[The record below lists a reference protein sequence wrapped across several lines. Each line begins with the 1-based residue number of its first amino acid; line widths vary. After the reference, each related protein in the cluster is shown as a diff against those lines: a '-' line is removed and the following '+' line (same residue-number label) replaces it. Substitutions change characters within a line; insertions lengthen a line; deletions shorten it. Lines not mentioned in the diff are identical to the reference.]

1 MVTPCCVHDMEAI
14 SPICR
19 QLAVS
24 RLYQP
29 LAYDGRSA
37 PPQSTFLKNTK
48 AVHCGH
54 VFATSSPASTCCV
67 WAHLS
72 HLPAAFYPSFLL
84 RTATHSLCRL
94 QRKCLASATFFY
106 LHCTAPPPLLWCGM
120 LLVRC
125 KEKFQSGSPSPAVK
139 QYLNAVKLLHFFST
153 IYFWLYYSSFVLH

>member
-1 MVTPCCVHDMEAI
+1 MVHLGAWSPPCCVHDMEAI

-24 RLYQP
+24 RSYQP
-29 LAYDGRSA
+29 LACDGRSA

-48 AVHCGH
+48 AVRRGH
-54 VFATSSPASTCCV
+54 VFATSSPASTRCV

-106 LHCTAPPPLLWCGM
+106 LRCTAPPHPCCDVACCLLDARKNFRVDHQV
-120 LLVRC
+120 LL
-125 KEKFQSGSPSPAVK
+125 
-139 QYLNAVKLLHFFST
+139 
-153 IYFWLYYSSFVLH
+153 